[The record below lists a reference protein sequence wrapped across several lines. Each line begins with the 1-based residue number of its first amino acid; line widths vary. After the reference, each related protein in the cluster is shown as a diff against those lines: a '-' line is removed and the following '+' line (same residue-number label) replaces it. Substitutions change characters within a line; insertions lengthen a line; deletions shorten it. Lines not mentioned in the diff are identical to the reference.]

1 VAALLTP
8 ERFDK
13 TWVGSVVV
21 DKAVRA
27 DERDPILNPV
37 LSIAGNTSLGA
48 AVNGADEHGLRGL
61 RMLMLR
67 GSILLLL
74 STGLVS
80 TTNLL
85 YNIAIAR
92 GLGAAGFGHAT
103 AIYTLLM
110 LLSAV
115 TLAFQLVCSKF
126 VAKNPEL
133 PAKQAIYKDL
143 LVRSW
148 QVGLALG
155 VLLVLSS
162 SAIAKYLNLP
172 SSRDIV
178 LLGAGTA
185 VYIPLGVRRGMLQGL
200 YDFRRLAVNFVLEVL
215 VKFGGTLLLLYYGW
229 GVTGVIASV
238 VASIVVAYAAASPTK
253 NARADLRGGIPAS
266 FREGMQAIV
275 FFVGQVIISNL
286 DILLVKHYFPA
297 AVAGLY
303 AAVALVGRVVY
314 MFSWSVVSSMFPV
327 SAASAHRQASRSV
340 LKSALALVTGMT
352 TVFTLAAW
360 LAPAS
365 LWKAILGARFLASL
379 QAPFSP
385 LLASYSAMTSIYS
398 IAVVLLTYEMSR
410 RIVNATW
417 VQLGFSALLPL
428 GISLFHNSLQQVIM
442 VQLLLMLGL
451 LLAVS
456 LPFWHEIAFSTED
469 EYLPLLSG
477 GLTKLRKVSEHEVIA
492 EFLRAE
498 FFQAEFDRYRGQVA
512 DIVFDAD
519 IGNPHENAVRKALLF
534 RRRGKLWRELPEN
547 TQWWEI
553 ELQPCDLTRIRAFP
567 RKQWRKFAQGD
578 FYLVRMIERIR
589 SRVESEDHSWF
600 AEKMRSVAADMRG
613 NGVPNSVLLIGEDE
627 RSPLTII
634 EGNHRMA
641 AALLVSPT
649 DVARQF
655 RFYCGLSPEMTNCCW
670 YRTDLKTLS
679 RYAANMVRY
688 VFHDRD
694 YLVQRSLRERANG
707 QFVQ

>member
-1 VAALLTP
+1 MEKAVKTEERQAGLEPTVAVAGTSPLG
-8 ERFDK
+8 
-13 TWVGSVVV
+13 GSVGLT
-21 DKAVRA
+21 DDRGHSRLRA
-27 DERDPILNPV
+27 
-37 LSIAGNTSLGA
+37 
-48 AVNGADEHGLRGL
+48 
-61 RMLMLR
+61 LMLR
-67 GSILLLL
+67 GSLVLLV

-80 TTNLL
+80 ATNLL

-110 LLSAV
+110 LLSSV

-133 PAKQAIYKDL
+133 PAKRAIYRDL
-143 LVRSW
+143 LRRSW

-155 VLLVLSS
+155 VLLILSS
-162 SAIAKYLNLP
+162 SAIASYLNLP
-172 SSRDIV
+172 TSRDLV
-178 LLGAGTA
+178 LLGVGTA

-215 VKFGGTLLLLYYGW
+215 VKFGGTILLLHYEW

-238 VASIVVAYAAASPTK
+238 VASIVIAYAAASPAK
-253 NARADLRGGIPAS
+253 GVRPDLRGGIPAS

-327 SAASAHRQASRSV
+327 SAASAHRQASRTV
-340 LKSALALVTGMT
+340 LKSAIVLVTGMT
-352 TVFTLAAW
+352 TIFTLAAW

-365 LWKAILGARFLASL
+365 LWQAVLGARFLGTVHDS
-379 QAPFSP
+379 FST

-398 IAVVLLTYEMSR
+398 VAVVLLTYEMSR
-410 RIVNATW
+410 RIANATW
-417 VQLGFSALLPL
+417 VQLGFSALLPV
-428 GISLFHNSLQQVIM
+428 GISLFHNSLQQVIL

-456 LPFWHEIAFSTED
+456 LPFWQEITLSSD
-469 EYLPLLSG
+469 DPYVPLVSG
-477 GLTKLRKVSEHEVIA
+477 GFAKLRQVSEHEVIS

-498 FFQAEFDRYRGQVA
+498 FYQPEFDRFREQVA
-512 DIVFDAD
+512 DIVFNADLSDAR
-519 IGNPHENAVRKALLF
+519 ENAVRKALLF
-534 RRRGKLWRELPEN
+534 RRRGRLWRELPEN
-547 TQWWEI
+547 TQWWQI
-553 ELQPCDLTRIRAFP
+553 ELRPSDLARVRAFP
-567 RKQWRKFAQGD
+567 RKQWRKFARGD

-589 SRVESEDHSWF
+589 SQVDSEDRSWF
-600 AEKMRSVAADMRG
+600 TEKMRSVAADLCG
-613 NGVPNSVLLIGEDE
+613 NGVPNSVLLIGVDE
-627 RSPLTII
+627 GSPLTII

-641 AALLVSPT
+641 AAMLVSPT
-649 DVARQF
+649 AVSQQF
-655 RFYCGLSPEMTNCCW
+655 RFYCGLSPQMTNCCW
-670 YRTDLKTLS
+670 YRTDLKSLS
-679 RYAANMVRY
+679 RYAGNIVRY
-688 VFHDRD
+688 MLHDRD
-694 YLVQRSLRERANG
+694 YLVQRSLRDANELS
-707 QFVQ
+707 Q